1 MNLGQRNQ
9 EPPSV
14 GKNGPVRRAAALALT
29 VSFMTVAPSVQA
41 AVRTH
46 RCPEDPAGRCGT
58 LRVPL
63 DRSGKV
69 KGTIPLKFAYKGSL
83 EGRTPVLALSGGPG
97 QAGVSLLSDFAD
109 SLRPAGRRGVV
120 VLDQRG
126 TGYSGVLRC
135 TALEKSDLLKAG
147 REAAACAKKLGARRD
162 YYFSDD
168 SVEDMDALRA
178 ALGIDKWSVYG
189 VSYGTRVGTLYA
201 QRHPDRVDK
210 LVLDSVVE
218 PGGPD
223 PLYGPTFAA
232 IPRVLR
238 QICVARLCGSV
249 TKDIVA
255 DTSKLVARLGNGALH
270 GVLVGSDGKRHKRTF
285 GRNRLFATM
294 LTGDFDES
302 LRAELPTAVRSAL
315 RGDAAPI
322 IRLAHRAAV
331 VEGGGSDPHFL
342 SATLYATT
350 VCTEETFPWD
360 WNADPVTRLA
370 QAKSAVE
377 AIPEAALYPF
387 DHKTALDSDE
397 IYLCSR
403 WPAVKRT
410 LPPAPGPVPNVPT
423 LLVEGQDDLRT
434 PIEGAQKL
442 AALIPNSTLV
452 TVPGVG
458 HSVYGSDL
466 SNCSGNALRNF
477 FASKA
482 INTKCRRAHGRI
494 RPDGPIP
501 ASFKELKAPRGTPAK
516 RGRTITA
523 SALTVF
529 DVLEQ
534 SADSLLSNPL
544 GAIRGGGLRG
554 GRYFET
560 RTTIALRNVVYI
572 PGVTISGA
580 ITEGGAATLTIGGA
594 KAAKGH
600 LRFRGNGRVTGV
612 LDGKAVNGR
621 IISLAEPAQAAAAA
635 VSRHLA
641 R

>member
-1 MNLGQRNQ
+1 
-9 EPPSV
+9 
-14 GKNGPVRRAAALALT
+14 
-29 VSFMTVAPSVQA
+29 MTAAPSVHA

-46 RCPEDPAGRCGT
+46 PCPDDPAGHCGT

-63 DRSGKV
+63 DRSGAI
-69 KGTIPLKFAYKGSL
+69 KGTIGIKFAYKGSL
-83 EGRTPVLALSGGPG
+83 RGRTPILALSGGPG
-97 QAGVSLLSDFAD
+97 QAGVVLLSDFAD

-126 TGYSGVLRC
+126 TGFSGVLRC
-135 TALEKSDLLKAG
+135 RALERSDLLKAG
-147 REAAACAKKLGARRD
+147 KEAAECAKKLGAKRD

-168 SVEDMDALRA
+168 SVADMDALRA
-178 ALGIDKWSVYG
+178 ALGIEKWSVYG
-189 VSYGTRVGTLYA
+189 VSYGTRVATLYA
-201 QRHPDRVDK
+201 QRHPDRVDR

-238 QICVARLCGSV
+238 QVCVARLCSSV

-255 DTSKLVARLGNGALH
+255 DTGKLVKRLAKGPLH
-270 GVLVGSDGKRHKRTF
+270 GVLVGADGKRHTRTF
-285 GRNRLFATM
+285 GRNRLFASL

-302 LRAELPTAVRSAL
+302 LRAEMPTAIHSAL
-315 RGDAAPI
+315 QGDAAPI

-331 VEGGGSDPHFL
+331 VEGGGTDPHFL
-342 SATLYATT
+342 SATLYAAT
-350 VCTEETFPWD
+350 VCTEQTFPWD
-360 WNADPVTRLA
+360 WNADVVTRLA
-370 QAKSAVE
+370 QAKTAVD
-377 AIPEAALYPF
+377 ATPDAALYPF

-403 WPAVKRT
+403 WPAVKRA
-410 LPPAPGPVPNVPT
+410 LPPPPGPVPNVKT

-442 AALIPNSTLV
+442 AAVLPQSTLV
-452 TVPGVG
+452 AVPGVG

-466 SNCSGNALRNF
+466 SGCSDRALKSF
-477 FASKA
+477 FADKKV
-482 INTKCRRAHGRI
+482 NTNCRRTQGRI
-494 RPDGPIP
+494 YPDGPIP
-501 ASFKELKAPRGTPAK
+501 ASLKQLKPAAAPGN
-516 RGRTITA
+516 RGRTVSA
-523 SALTVF
+523 AALTVF

-544 GAIRGGGLRG
+544 GLIRGGGLRG

-572 PGVTISGA
+572 PGVRISGA
-580 ITEGGAATLTIGGA
+580 VTEGGGATLTIAGG
-594 KAAKGH
+594 KASRGN
-600 LRFRGNGRVTGV
+600 LRFRAGRVTGV
-612 LDGKAVNGR
+612 LGGRPVSGR
-621 IISLAEPAQAAAAA
+621 IRALAQPARAAAAT
-635 VSRHLA
+635 VSSHLG